1 MQSELFEANKKYWSN
16 RAQGYSQVNQEELT
30 GLQKANWLREITR
43 QIAAVYPQQKP
54 EELNILDVGTGPG
67 FFAII
72 LAEAGYQVTAVDA
85 TASMLAEAKRNSGAL
100 SETIDFRL
108 MDAQELTFE
117 DSSFDVVLSRNL
129 TWVLEK
135 PEQTYLNW
143 QKVLRPGG
151 LLLNF
156 DANWYNYLHDD
167 ALKQGYE
174 QDRRNVSIQQIDD
187 HYLGTDIDAME
198 AIALRV
204 PLTGVQRPEWDLH
217 ALNKI
222 KMRSVTSDN
231 SVWQRVW
238 SPVEKINYA
247 STPMFMIA
255 AVK

>member
-1 MQSELFEANKKYWSN
+1 MQSELFEANKKYWSS
-16 RAQGYSQVNQEELT
+16 RAQGYSQVNQEELA
-30 GLQKANWLREITR
+30 GLQKAKWLLEISR
-43 QIAAVYPQQKP
+43 QIAAVYPHHKP
-54 EELNILDVGTGPG
+54 AELTVLDVGTGPG

-72 LAEAGYQVTAVDA
+72 LAEAGYKVTAVDA
-85 TASMLAEAKRNSGAL
+85 TASMLAEAKRNAGAL
-100 SETIDFRL
+100 SEIIDFRL
-108 MDAQELTFE
+108 MDAQELTFD

-135 PEQTYLNW
+135 PEQTYLTW
-143 QKVLRPGG
+143 KKVLRPGG

-156 DANWYNYLHDD
+156 DANWYNYLHDA

-174 QDRRNVSIQQIDD
+174 QDRLNVARQHIDD

-204 PLTGVQRPEWDLH
+204 PLTGVQRPEWDLD
-217 ALNKI
+217 ALHKMN
-222 KMRSVTSDN
+222 MRSVTSDN

-247 STPMFMIA
+247 STPMFMVA

>member
-1 MQSELFEANKKYWSN
+1 MLEQPGSRLFPGQSG
-16 RAQGYSQVNQEELT
+16 RADWPAKSQLAPGDNAADSRRLSPAE
-30 GLQKANWLREITR
+30 TR
-43 QIAAVYPQQKP
+43 GAKHFRRRYRPR
-54 EELNILDVGTGPG
+54 

-143 QKVLRPGG
+143 QNVLRPGG

-167 ALKQGYE
+167 ALKQCYE